1 MSAVKITLPEGIVK
15 EVPAGTTLEE
25 ISRLEGAV
33 SNPSPV
39 MAAMVNDKITEL
51 SVPMM
56 ENANVVFLTL
66 GHMDGYRIF
75 QRSLILLFLRSAS
88 DVLGAE
94 ARIYVKHSLGNG
106 IYCEIE
112 GSKEFAQDR
121 EQAVTRIKERMWE
134 LVEHPEPIQQMLMD
148 LPDAMEKAER
158 MGMNARLRLFTYRR
172 FSVVHMYRFGRY
184 EDYLYGYMLPNS
196 RKLGHFDLR
205 TYQEGVLLLMPTRRY
220 PHEVKPF
227 VPMPKLF
234 KVFQQSREWS
244 RILHT
249 ADIGGLNEQISAGKL
264 RELIYTSEALHA
276 KHISNIA
283 QEISAREGVKVVLIA
298 GPSSSGKTTFA
309 KKLCIQLRAEGIQPH
324 LISVDNYF
332 KNREETP
339 LDEEGAPNFEA
350 LDALDTVQFQ
360 KDLQE
365 LISGKPVNMPTY
377 NFKTGKREYR
387 GQMMQFGA
395 NDILIVEGIH
405 CLNEKLTESIPKEEK
420 YKIYISALT
429 QLGID
434 EHNRIPT
441 TDGRLLRR
449 IVRDH
454 QFRGTSAAQ
463 TISMWESVRRG
474 EDQNIFPFQ
483 EQADVMFNSALPYEM
498 AILKQFAE
506 PLLFRIHHG
515 TPEYA
520 EARRLIK
527 FLDYFQGVSSEEVPQ
542 TSILREF
549 IGGSVYEHME

>member
-1 MSAVKITLPEGIVK
+1 MSGVMVTLPGGRMK

-25 ISRLEGAV
+25 ISQLDGV
-33 SNPSPV
+33 MDSPSPV

-51 SVPMM
+51 SVPLM

-75 QRSLILLFLRSAS
+75 QRSLIMLFLRSAM
-88 DVLGAE
+88 DVLGME
-94 ARIYVKHSLGNG
+94 TKIYVKHSIGNG
-106 IYCEIE
+106 LYCEIE
-112 GSKEFAQDR
+112 NSPEYEKNPEESVGK
-121 EQAVTRIKERMWE
+121 IKERMWE
-134 LVEHPEPIQQMLMD
+134 LVEHPQPITQMLMD
-148 LPDAMEKAER
+148 LPDAMEKAR
-158 MGMNARLRLFTYRR
+158 QMGLNARLRLFQYRR
-172 FSVVHMYRFGRY
+172 FSIVHMYQFGKY
-184 EDYLYGYMLPNS
+184 QDYLYGFMLPN
-196 RKLGHFDLR
+196 
-205 TYQEGVLLLMPTRRY
+205 V
-220 PHEVKPF
+220 
-227 VPMPKLF
+227 
-234 KVFQQSREWS
+234 
-244 RILHT
+244 

-283 QEISAREGVKVVLIA
+283 QEISARPHVKLVLVA
-298 GPSSSGKTTFA
+298 GPSSSGKTTFSR
-309 KKLCIQLRAEGIQPH
+309 KLCIQLRAEGMRPH

-332 KNREETP
+332 KNRDETP
-339 LDEEGAPNFEA
+339 LDEEGAPNFESM
-350 LDALDTVQFQ
+350 DALDTEQFQ
-360 KDLQE
+360 KDLLKLFAGERVQ
-365 LISGKPVNMPTY
+365 MPYY
-377 NFKTGKREYR
+377 NFKLGKREYR
-387 GQMMQFGA
+387 GQEMQFGPS
-395 NDILIVEGIH
+395 DVLIVEGIH
-405 CLNEKLTESIPKEEK
+405 CLNEKLTASIPKEEK

-449 IVRDH
+449 LVRDH
-454 QFRGTSAAQ
+454 QFRGTSASE

-506 PLLFRIHHG
+506 PLLFRISHG
-515 TPEYA
+515 TAEYA